1 MTPAAGTSTKAAKSI
16 IAQLAAIEKA
26 GGDGE
31 LQFGKGRE
39 LHVSSLGKPYFPE
52 DGITKGGVMRYY
64 AEVAPFMLPHLR
76 DRPLSLT
83 RHPEGI
89 HGHTFYQQNAPKG
102 VPDEVRVEEL
112 AVKGGDEA
120 LRIVGCDL
128 PTLLYLVQMGTIVIH
143 TWFSRIDSLD
153 EPDISLIDLDP
164 GKGVDFRTVVEL
176 ARVVRTVTDEL
187 GLGSALKTSG
197 SRGIHIGIPLPRG
210 ADYATSAALADRV
223 AAEVVQIVPEIA
235 TLERRIAKR
244 PAGSIL
250 VDVNQNARGKTM
262 VAPYALR
269 AREGATVSAPLKWTE
284 AGSRLDMARF
294 TARTMA
300 RRLARTGDLW
310 GDALR
315 RRNTARAVEA
325 ALKT

>member
-1 MTPAAGTSTKAAKSI
+1 M
-16 IAQLAAIEKA
+16 
-26 GGDGE
+26 
-31 LQFGKGRE
+31 
-39 LHVSSLGKPYFPE
+39 
-52 DGITKGGVMRYY
+52 
-64 AEVAPFMLPHLR
+64 
-76 DRPLSLT
+76 
-83 RHPEGI
+83 
-89 HGHTFYQQNAPKG
+89 
-102 VPDEVRVEEL
+102 
-112 AVKGGDEA
+112 
-120 LRIVGCDL
+120 RIVGCDL

-164 GKGVDFRTVVEL
+164 GKGVDFATVVKL
-176 ARVVRTVTDEL
+176 ARVVRSVTDEL
-187 GLGSALKTSG
+187 GLHSALKTSG
-197 SRGIHIGIPLPRG
+197 SRGMHIGIPLPRG
-210 ADYATSAALADRV
+210 ADYADVGRTRRSRGREQV
-223 AAEVVQIVPEIA
+223 VRNMPEVA

-284 AGSRLDMARF
+284 AGSRLDMTRF
-294 TARTMA
+294 TARSMA

-315 RRNTARAVEA
+315 RRNTVRAVEA
-325 ALKT
+325 ALRT